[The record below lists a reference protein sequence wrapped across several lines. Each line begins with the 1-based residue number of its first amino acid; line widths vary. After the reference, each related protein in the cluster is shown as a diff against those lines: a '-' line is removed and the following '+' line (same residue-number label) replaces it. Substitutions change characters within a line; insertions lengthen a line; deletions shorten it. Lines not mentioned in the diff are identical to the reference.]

1 MVILPAQVARWRTV
15 VAVGDQWTLCAGGV
29 VVDDEGQVLLVRRG
43 HAPYAG
49 TWSLPSGRVEPGE
62 DLVTAAAREVAEETG
77 LTVSVG
83 ELLGVVHREDPAGI
97 YRYEIHDFACV
108 VTAGTPRAGDDA
120 TDLGWFT
127 GEEIAVLPTSPG
139 LMDALRDFGVI

>member
-1 MVILPAQVARWRTV
+1 M
-15 VAVGDQWTLCAGGV
+15 AVNDGWTLCAGGV
-29 VVDDEGQVLLVRRG
+29 VVDDDGRVLLVRRG

-49 TWSLPSGRVEPGE
+49 TWSLPSGRAEPGE
-62 DLVTAAAREVAEETG
+62 ELAAAAAREVAEETG

-83 ELLGVVHREDPAGI
+83 DLLGVVHRQDPSGT

-120 TDLGWFT
+120 DDLGWFSSD
-127 GEEIAVLPTSPG
+127 EIAALPTSPG
-139 LMDALRDFGVI
+139 LMDALRDFGVL

>member
-1 MVILPAQVARWRTV
+1 MIATGHIVVPWRTV
-15 VAVGDQWTLCAGGV
+15 RAVDAEWTLCAGGV
-29 VVDDEGQVLLVRRG
+29 VVDDDGRVLLVRRG
-43 HAPYAG
+43 HAPYEG

-83 ELLGVVHREDPAGI
+83 ELLGVVRRQDPAGA

-108 VTAGTPRAGDDA
+108 VTGGTPRPGDDA
-120 TDLGWFT
+120 DDLGWFT
-127 GEEIAVLPTSPG
+127 SDEIAGLPTSPG
-139 LMDALRDFGVI
+139 LTDALRDFGVM

>member
-1 MVILPAQVARWRTV
+1 M
-15 VAVGDQWTLCAGGV
+15 AVNDGWTLCAGGV
-29 VVDDEGQVLLVRRG
+29 VVDDDGRVLLVRRG

-62 DLVTAAAREVAEETG
+62 ELAAAAAREVAEETG

-83 ELLGVVHREDPAGI
+83 DLLGVVHRQDPSGT

-120 TDLGWFT
+120 DDLGWFSRD
-127 GEEIAVLPTSPG
+127 EIAALPTSPG
-139 LMDALRDFGVI
+139 LMDALRDFGVL